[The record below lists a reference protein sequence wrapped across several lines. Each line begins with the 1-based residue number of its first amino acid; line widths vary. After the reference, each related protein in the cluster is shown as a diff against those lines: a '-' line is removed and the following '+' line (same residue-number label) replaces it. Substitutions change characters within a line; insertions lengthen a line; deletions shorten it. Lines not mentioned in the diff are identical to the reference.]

1 MESKKN
7 PKVDIGKNSS
17 LYFALGMALMMFLSY
32 STINYKVYDKSL
44 LNLDKVNMDA
54 LDEEEVP
61 ITEQVQPPPP
71 PPSTKVT
78 PKKED
83 TSDQEDVRESTENA
97 STLASKE
104 YGEQNLAYG
113 QSNPNAQEAEDTIGE
128 SARSIIG
135 RSKRFN

>member
-1 MESKKN
+1 MAFKMKGMYHGEGTGSALKFFGLLGGKK
-7 PKVDIGKNSS
+7 K
-17 LYFALGMALMMFLSY
+17 
-32 STINYKVYDKSL
+32 
-44 LNLDKVNMDA
+44 
-54 LDEEEVP
+54 EEE
-61 ITEQVQPPPP
+61 PPPP

>member
-1 MESKKN
+1 MEIKKN

-32 STINYKVYDKSL
+32 STINYKVYDKSS

-71 PPSTKVT
+71 PPPPPPAPEVLS
-78 PKKED
+78 
-83 TSDQEDVRESTENA
+83 
-97 STLASKE
+97 L
-104 YGEQNLAYG
+104 
-113 QSNPNAQEAEDTIGE
+113 IH
-128 SARSIIG
+128 I
-135 RSKRFN
+135 